1 MATREEFTGRLYHHF
16 SFTPTPSQAEAIE
29 RLSEFIYDRGE
40 QFLFIMKGY
49 AGTGKTSLMSALVAA
64 LDELKVR
71 TVLLAP
77 TGRAAKVLSQ
87 YTGRKAYTIH
97 KWIYRI
103 AQRGGAH
110 YFVRKENKYQHT
122 LFIVDEA
129 SMISA
134 EANSD
139 GLGMASLL
147 DDLIDYVYSSPHNR
161 MLLIG
166 DDAQLPPVHAVESP
180 ALAVDYM
187 KHTYD
192 VTPYTC
198 RLTDV
203 VRQAQE
209 SGILASATT
218 LRYKIDS
225 GDFYP
230 PLFSKQPMPD
240 VSRIHG
246 GDLEELYN
254 SLYGQYGSEEIVT
267 IPRSNKRANIFNQE
281 IRNRIH
287 FRENRIATG
296 DFLMAVKNN
305 YYWVDEASEVGFL
318 ANGDIMEVMSI
329 HRQQEIYGFH
339 FADVTV
345 RLCDYP
351 DQPNIDLKIIL
362 ESLEVESASLSFEDN
377 QRLYQAI
384 AEDYQEI
391 TDPRARFI
399 RIKNDPYLNA
409 VQVKFAYALTCHKTQ
424 GGQWKQVIIDKG
436 FVPEDGFDKEF
447 LRWLYTAL
455 TRSTEQVYLL
465 NFEDEYFD

>member
-218 LRYKIDS
+218 LRYKIDT
-225 GDFYP
+225 GDYYP

-267 IPRSNKRANIFNQE
+267 ITRSNKRANIFNQE

>member
-1 MATREEFTGRLYHHF
+1 MSRREDFEQRLYHHF
-16 SFTPTPSQAEAIE
+16 SFVPTPSQAAAIQQ
-29 RLSEFIYDRGE
+29 LSQFIYDQGE

-49 AGTGKTSLMSALVAA
+49 AGTGKTSLMSALVQS
-64 LDELKVR
+64 LDELHVR

-97 KWIYRI
+97 KWIYRL
-103 AQRGGAH
+103 AQRDGQH
-110 YFVRKENKYQHT
+110 YFLRKENKYQHT

-134 EANSD
+134 EANID
-139 GLGMASLL
+139 GLGMGSLL

-161 MLLIG
+161 LLMIG

-180 ALAVDYM
+180 ALDTTYM

-192 VTPYTC
+192 VVPYTC

-209 SGILASATT
+209 SGILASATD
-218 LRYKIDS
+218 LRGKIEQ
-225 GDFYP
+225 GDYFP
-230 PLFSKQPMPD
+230 PLFSAQPMPN
-240 VSRIHG
+240 VTRING
-246 GDLEELYN
+246 GELEELYN
-254 SLYGQYGSEEIVT
+254 SLYGKYASEEIVT
-267 IPRSNKRANIFNQE
+267 ITRSNKRANIFNQE
-281 IRNRIH
+281 IRGRIH
-287 FRENRIATG
+287 FRENQIATG

-305 YYWVDEASEVGFL
+305 YYWVDENSEVGFL

-339 FADVTV
+339 FADLTV

-351 DQPNIDLKIIL
+351 DEPNIDIKIIL
-362 ESLEVESASLSFEDN
+362 ESLDIESASLPYEDN

-391 TDPRARFI
+391 TNPRARFI

-436 FVPEDGFDKEF
+436 FVPEDGFDKEY

-455 TRSTEQVYLL
+455 TRSTEQVWLL

>member
-1 MATREEFTGRLYHHF
+1 MITREEFKNRLYHHF
-16 SFTPTPSQAEAIE
+16 SFTPTPSQAEAIQQ
-29 RLSEFIYDRGE
+29 LSEFIYDRGE

-49 AGTGKTSLMSALVAA
+49 AGTGKTSLMSALVKS
-64 LDELKVR
+64 LDELHVR

-97 KWIYRI
+97 KGIYRL
-103 AQRGGAH
+103 AQRDGNH
-110 YFVRKENKYQHT
+110 FFIRKENKLQHA

-134 EANSD
+134 DANMD
-139 GLGMASLL
+139 GMGMASLL
-147 DDLIDYVYSSPHNR
+147 DDLIDFVYSSPHNR
-161 MLLIG
+161 MLFIG

-180 ALAVDYM
+180 ALSTDYM

-209 SGILASATT
+209 SGILASATA
-218 LRYKIDS
+218 LREKIDT
-225 GDFYP
+225 DDYYP
-230 PLFSKQPMPD
+230 PLFSSRPMPD
-240 VSRIHG
+240 VTRING
-246 GDLEELYN
+246 GELEELYN
-254 SLYGQYGSEEIVT
+254 SLYGKYESEEIVT
-267 IPRSNKRANIFNQE
+267 ITRSNKRANIFNQE

-287 FRENRIATG
+287 FRENQIATG
-296 DFLMAVKNN
+296 DFIMAVKNN
-305 YYWVDEASEVGFL
+305 YYWVDELSEVGFL

-351 DQPNIDLKIIL
+351 DEPNIDIKIIL
-362 ESLEVESASLSFEDN
+362 ESLGIESASLPYEEN

-391 TDPRARFI
+391 TDSRERHTK
-399 RIKNDPYLNA
+399 IKKDPYLNA

-455 TRSTEQVYLL
+455 TRSTEQVWLL
-465 NFEDEYFD
+465 NFEDEFFD